1 MKKIAER
8 FIRYARIDT
17 QSDERSTTC
26 PSTAKQFNLTKSLAD
41 ELNYLGL
48 TKIDIDGNGYLF
60 ATIPS
65 NVPYAVP
72 AIGFIAH
79 IDVSPDAPS
88 ENVKPQIVSN
98 YDGGDIVLNAEK
110 NIVLSPAD
118 FPELRNYMGQD
129 IITSDGTTL
138 LGADDKAGIA
148 AIMQMVE
155 YVQNNPDF
163 KHGPIK
169 IAFTPDEEIG
179 RGANLFD
186 VKQFGAD
193 FAYTVDGGGIGEIE
207 YENFNAAYAKIT
219 VTGRAVH
226 PGSAKDKMV
235 NATLLISRIIGSVP
249 IKSTPRYT
257 DGYQGFF
264 HFFKVEGAVEKATA
278 EVLIRDH
285 DAKLFEEKKKWL
297 TDSASALCKEYGGDF
312 INIEMTDQYRNMR
325 EMIEPHM
332 HIVDTAVEA
341 MRQIGIEPKV
351 QPIRGGTDGAR
362 LSYMGLP
369 TPNLFAGGHNFHSR
383 FEFVPI
389 ESMEKASQTIVKIL
403 ELYAAKGA

>member
-264 HFFKVEGAVEKATA
+264 HFFKVEGDVEKATA

-389 ESMEKASQTIVKIL
+389 ESMEKASETIVKIL